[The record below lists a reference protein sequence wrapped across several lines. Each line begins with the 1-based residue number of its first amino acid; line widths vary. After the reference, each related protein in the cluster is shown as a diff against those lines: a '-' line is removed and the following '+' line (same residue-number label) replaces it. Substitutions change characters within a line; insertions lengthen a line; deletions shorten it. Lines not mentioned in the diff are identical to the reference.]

1 MNKLP
6 EVTSFNS
13 DEMLCGPTRL
23 VIVAEGFEP
32 RSVYWTKLL
41 HQEKY
46 FLDAIICKYQ
56 PEKKSCLA
64 ELLPEVAL
72 RTFNA
77 PLIVEFER
85 VYPNKFEEQLLELFK
100 NISKYDEV
108 VIDIS
113 VMSKLLIIIIISVIK
128 DYGGMVKII
137 YSEPETYTPSL
148 EEYNELK
155 DVYGKPLKLPS
166 YGVND
171 VVRTPLLSSIVMQ
184 RSPSIVIAFLSLNE
198 QLIRALLSVVNP
210 ASLFLINAISPN
222 LLWRERAMAEIHDSI
237 IKEYAND
244 NPVDERGLLNKKT
257 STVFYQETFELLAS
271 IYNQYCYS
279 RRIIIA
285 PTGSKMQALACALI
299 KVCCPDIHIEYP
311 NPESYFISDYSSSK
325 IRMVH
330 EVVIPRFKNTLY
342 DIADSY
348 RLNG

>member
-1 MNKLP
+1 M
-6 EVTSFNS
+6 
-13 DEMLCGPTRL
+13 
-23 VIVAEGFEP
+23 
-32 RSVYWTKLL
+32 
-41 HQEKY
+41 
-46 FLDAIICKYQ
+46 
-56 PEKKSCLA
+56 
-64 ELLPEVAL
+64 
-72 RTFNA
+72 
-77 PLIVEFER
+77 
-85 VYPNKFEEQLLELFK
+85 
-100 NISKYDEV
+100 
-108 VIDIS
+108 
-113 VMSKLLIIIIISVIK
+113 
-128 DYGGMVKII
+128 
-137 YSEPETYTPSL
+137 
-148 EEYNELK
+148 
-155 DVYGKPLKLPS
+155 
-166 YGVND
+166 
-171 VVRTPLLSSIVMQ
+171 
-184 RSPSIVIAFLSLNE
+184 
-198 QLIRALLSVVNP
+198 
-210 ASLFLINAISPN
+210 
-222 LLWRERAMAEIHDSI
+222 LWRERAMAEIHDSI